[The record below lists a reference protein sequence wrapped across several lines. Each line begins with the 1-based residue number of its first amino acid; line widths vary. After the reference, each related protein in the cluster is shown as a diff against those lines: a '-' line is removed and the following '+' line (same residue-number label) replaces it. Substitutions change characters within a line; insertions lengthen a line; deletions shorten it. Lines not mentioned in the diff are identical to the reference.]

1 MKNEKVNIKFL
12 ECEDAWM
19 IPFIDELVS
28 HIEFPNG
35 ETTFEIYEIDERF
48 MRICIETVTGIDENG
63 YEIGEE
69 CYAYLR
75 YWIDEIWPKFC
86 VSYRFYIEGE
96 EKERGAYQIVHC
108 CGQGE
113 CIPIKC

>member
-35 ETTFEIYEIDERF
+35 ETTFEIYEIDERY
-48 MRICIETVTGIDENG
+48 MRICIETVTGTDENG

-75 YWIDEIWPKFC
+75 YWIDEIWPEFC
-86 VSYRFYIEGE
+86 VSYCLYIEGE

-113 CIPIKC
+113 CIPIEL